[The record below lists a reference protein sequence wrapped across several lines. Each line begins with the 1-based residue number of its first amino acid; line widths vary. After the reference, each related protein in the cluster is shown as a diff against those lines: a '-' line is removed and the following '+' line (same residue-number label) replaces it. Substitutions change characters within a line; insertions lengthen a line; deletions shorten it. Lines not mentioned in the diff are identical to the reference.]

1 VSEQSDTTIRFTD
14 LARGVLKTL
23 PDALTA
29 NRGLLSLALLRPDTL
44 DSIGLH
50 LERLARKHPRKV
62 ALMFDDRRWTYAE
75 FNAWANRIAHVLRSK
90 GVVSG
95 DSVAILMENRPE
107 VLACVAGVVK
117 LGAVAGMLNHHQ
129 RGDVLAHSLK
139 LTGARVVIV
148 GDECVEALESTPYA
162 PQSTSD
168 TASARKKGRE
178 PEEGPGATMK
188 FLWDGTGGAPFEY
201 LNLRTE
207 LVNAPSHNLEE
218 TQAIAAKRAAF
229 YIFTSGTTGLPK
241 ASVMS
246 HYRWLKSMAGLGQ
259 LALRLKSDDVFY
271 CALPL
276 YHNNALTVSW
286 SSAMGAGC
294 TLALGRKFSAS
305 KFWDEIRRYGATS
318 FCYIGE
324 ICRYLLNRPPQPD
337 DRDHK
342 VRVIVGN
349 GLRPEI
355 WEQFQQRFGIDRIAE
370 FYGASESNA
379 AFVNGF
385 GLSKTA
391 GFCPLPFAI
400 VEFDP
405 EAEMP
410 MRGEDGFFRKVAKG
424 GVGLLITEVSD
435 KSPFDG
441 YTDEKASAKK
451 LFRDVFEKGD
461 CWFNS
466 GDLVRDQGFR
476 HIAFVDRVGDTFR
489 WKGENVATTEVEGAL
504 NRHPSVEQ
512 AVVYGVQVAGTDGRA
527 GMASLTWKEGTFDG
541 AGLANLLR
549 EVLPAYA
556 VPLFIRLRPEQE
568 VTGTFKFRKVEVKQE
583 GFDPAKVSEPLYA
596 LIDAARG
603 YEPLTPELFARIQKG
618 DVRL

>member
-1 VSEQSDTTIRFTD
+1 MSANTDTIRFTD
-14 LARGVLKTL
+14 LARGLLKTL
-23 PDALTA
+23 PDAFSA
-29 NRGLLSLALLRPDTL
+29 NRGLIGLAFTKPDSL

-50 LERLARKHPRKV
+50 LERLARKHPRRTM
-62 ALMFDDRRWTYAE
+62 LMFEDRRWTYAE
-75 FNAWANRIAHVLRSK
+75 FNGWANRIAHVLRAK
-90 GVVSG
+90 GVVAG
-95 DSVAILMENRPE
+95 DAVSILMENRPE

-117 LGAVAGMLNHHQ
+117 LGAVAGMLNHNQ
-129 RGDVLAHSLK
+129 RGEVLAHSIK
-139 LTGARVVIV
+139 LTNARVIIV
-148 GDECVEALESTPYA
+148 GDECLEALGTTDYTP
-162 PQSTSD
+162 
-168 TASARKKGRE
+168 KGKLG
-178 PEEGPGATMK
+178 EGMR

-218 TQAIAAKRAAF
+218 TQSVAAKRAAF

-246 HYRWLKSMAGLGQ
+246 HYRWLKGMAGLGQ
-259 LALRLKSDDVFY
+259 MALRLKSDDVFY

-286 SSAMGAGC
+286 GAVMGAGC

-305 KFWDEIRRYGATS
+305 KFWDDIRRYGATS

-324 ICRYLLNRPPQPD
+324 ICRYLLNRPADPKD
-337 DRDHK
+337 SDHK

-400 VEFDP
+400 VEFDA
-405 EAEMP
+405 EAEEP
-410 MRGEDGFFRKVAKG
+410 ARGPDGFMTKVPKG

-441 YTDEKASAKK
+441 YTDAKASQKK
-451 LFRDVFEKGD
+451 LFRDVFEAGD

-504 NRHPSVEQ
+504 NRHPAVEQ
-512 AVVYGVQVAGTDGRA
+512 AVVYGVSVPGCDGRA
-527 GMASLTWKEGTFDG
+527 GMASLTWKEGAFDG
-541 AGLANLLR
+541 AGLAKLLKDT
-549 EVLPAYA
+549 LPAYA

-568 VTGTFKFRKVEVKQE
+568 VTGTFKFRKVEVKAE
-583 GFDPAKVSEPLYA
+583 GFDPGKVSEPLYA

-603 YEPLTPELFARIQKG
+603 YEPITQELFARIQKG
-618 DVRL
+618 EVRL